1 MKIYTSSYN
10 KIKYAKE
17 GRFILVDVTRGNKPK
32 WFTSDVYRLQ
42 RLAPSW
48 ELLKGFK
55 AGIITWE
62 DYVKIYEEDVL
73 SIYPKDQII
82 LVLKRL
88 SDKCGGKDVVL
99 LCHCG
104 DYKRCHRSLVGQY
117 IGAVEMSESVIYD
130 V

>member
-17 GRFILVDVTRGNKPK
+17 GRFILADVTRGNKPK

-42 RLAPSW
+42 RLAPSL

-73 SIYPKDQII
+73 SRYPKDQII
-82 LVLKRL
+82 FVLKRL

-99 LCHCG
+99 LCHC
-104 DYKRCHRSLVGQY
+104 
-117 IGAVEMSESVIYD
+117 
-130 V
+130 